1 MSIEKLSDDEIK
13 LLWYFRN
20 MDKRSRELFL
30 YMGEIEANRTC
41 GSVGRKTKERDKQ
54 NNGGMR

>member
-20 MDKRSRELFL
+20 MDKRSQELFL
-30 YMGEIEANRTC
+30 YMGEIEANRALALL
-41 GSVGRKTKERDKQ
+41 GAKRKNVINKITEE
-54 NNGGMR
+54 